1 MAQITASMVKD
12 LREKTGAGMMDCKKA
27 LNENNGDMDAA
38 VKFLREKGLAA
49 AAKKAGRI
57 AAEGLT
63 RVCIE
68 GNNAALV
75 EVNCET
81 DFVAKT
87 DDFQN
92 LVSDIATQVAKSAPA
107 DLDALLNQ
115 PFWNDSSKTVNDI
128 MTEKIA
134 TIGENLSVRRFSLV
148 QDGNAFGSY
157 LHMGGNI
164 GVLVELGLSDGID
177 ASNESVKILAKDLAM
192 QVAASQPLYARR
204 EEADAKAIEE
214 ERAIYKQQ
222 ALDSGKP
229 ENIVEKIVDGRINK
243 WFGEVC
249 LMEQVWIKDTDIK
262 INKLLSKISQEL
274 GGEITIKGFQRFKVG
289 EGIEKRE
296 DDLAAEVAKM
306 TQD

>member
-1 MAQITASMVKD
+1 MAQITATMVRD

-27 LNENNGDMDAA
+27 LNENEGDMDAS

-49 AAKKAGRI
+49 AAKKAGRV

-63 RVCIE
+63 RIYIT
-68 GNNAALV
+68 GDTAALV

-92 LVSDIATQVAKSAPA
+92 LVADIATQVATSKPA
-107 DLDALLNQ
+107 DIETLLAQ
-115 PFWNDSSKTVNDI
+115 PHHSGKGTVSDLI
-128 MTEKIA
+128 TEKIS
-134 TIGENLSVRRFSLV
+134 TIGENLTIRRFSLFES
-148 QDGNAFGSY
+148 GNAFGSY

-164 GVLVELGLSDGID
+164 GVLVELGLSEGID
-177 ASNESVKILAKDLAM
+177 AENESIKMVGKDLAM
-192 QVAASQPLYARR
+192 QIAASQPQFVRR
-204 EEADAKAIEE
+204 EEADSKSIEE
-214 ERAIYKQQ
+214 ERSIYRQQ
-222 ALDSGKP
+222 GLDSGKP

-249 LMEQVWIKDTDIK
+249 LLEQVWIKDTDVK
-262 INKLLSKISQEL
+262 INKLLAKISQEL
-274 GGEITIKGFQRFKVG
+274 GGEVSVKRFERFKVG
-289 EGIEKRE
+289 EGIEKRQ

-306 TQD
+306 TQA

>member
-1 MAQITASMVKD
+1 MAQISASMVRD

-27 LNENNGDMDAA
+27 LNENEGDMDAA

-49 AAKKAGRI
+49 AAKKAGRV

-63 RVCIE
+63 RVCIH
-68 GNNAALV
+68 GNTAALV

-87 DDFQN
+87 EDFQN
-92 LVSDIATQVAKSAPA
+92 LVADIATQVATTKPS
-107 DLDALLNQ
+107 DVDTLLGQ
-115 PFWNDSSKTVNDI
+115 GHHSGSGTVNDLI
-128 MTEKIA
+128 TEKIS
-134 TIGENLSVRRFSLV
+134 TIGENLTIRRFSLF
-148 QDGNAFGSY
+148 DGGSAFGSY

-164 GVLVELGLSDGID
+164 GVLVELNLSDGID
-177 ASNESVKILAKDLAM
+177 AENESVKMVAKDLAM
-192 QVAASQPLYARR
+192 QIAASQPQFIKR
-204 EEADAKAIEE
+204 EDADAKSIEE
-214 ERAIYKQQ
+214 ERSIYRQQ

-229 ENIVEKIVDGRINK
+229 ENIVDKIVDGRINK

-262 INKLLSKISQEL
+262 INKLLAKVSQEL
-274 GGEITIKGFQRFKVG
+274 GGEITINRFDRYKVG
-289 EGIEKRE
+289 EGIEKRQ

-306 TQD
+306 TQS